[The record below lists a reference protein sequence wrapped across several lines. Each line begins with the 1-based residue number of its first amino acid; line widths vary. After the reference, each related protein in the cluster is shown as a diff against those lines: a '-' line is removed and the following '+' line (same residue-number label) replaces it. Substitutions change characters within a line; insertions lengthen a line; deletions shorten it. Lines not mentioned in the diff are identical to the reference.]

1 MKKNKSPIPFEPIK
15 RDCLN
20 KTLIANAKNEDVV
33 QAQKELNNIKTSKSP
48 YYYKGMIKQKALDE
62 QTAKLENLLEKNE
75 VYLTN
80 EGFELFKQAEF
91 DNTKLN
97 IKFGYSCVLSES
109 QKKEIEAIHDKDK
122 SYLASD
128 VGQESEKQLFQDVAS
143 SVQTIKARSYSFFVE
158 DNDLIIESN
167 YKVRNKAE
175 DIEDSF
181 KNNRTNKNQ
190 FEEIQIST
198 SNELEN
204 KNKSELKTLCKEKGL
219 KVSGSKSVLIKRLSS
234 K

>member
-1 MKKNKSPIPFEPIK
+1 MKKDKPQFKPIK
-15 RDCLN
+15 RDSLN
-20 KTLIANAKNEDVV
+20 KTLIANSKNEDVV
-33 QAQKELNNIKTSKSP
+33 QAQKELNNIKSSKSP
-48 YYYKGMIKQKALDE
+48 YYYKGMIKQKAIDE
-62 QTAKLENLLEKNE
+62 QSARLENLLEKNE
-75 VYLTN
+75 VFLTDA
-80 EGFELFKQAEF
+80 GFKLFKQAEF

-109 QKKEIEAIHDKDK
+109 QKKEIEAINDKDK
-122 SYLASD
+122 SYLNSE
-128 VGQESEKQLFQDVAS
+128 VGQKSEKQLFQDVAS
-143 SVQTIKARSYSFFVE
+143 SVQTIKSRSYSFFVE

-181 KNNRTNKNQ
+181 KNNRSQKNK

-198 SNELEN
+198 SNELED
-204 KNKSELKTLCKEKGL
+204 KTKAELKILCNEKNL